1 MGEGDDGG
9 GGGWRMKGKRGY
21 SLLCSWMTNFVFYRS
36 SYESCSSY
44 SACVITI
51 KIQRMR
57 AVNVLLFKF
66 TTFVYQ

>member
-1 MGEGDDGG
+1 MGEGGG
-9 GGGWRMKGKRGY
+9 GY
-21 SLLCSWMTNFVFYRS
+21 SLLCSWMINFVFYRS

-44 SACVITI
+44 SAYVITI

-66 TTFVYQ
+66 ITFVYQ